1 MENGGVICAPSTNI
15 TQHWGLVFDSCT
27 IKAGEVFPEKAS
39 GYSLARPWQGE
50 PRCYWLNTTM
60 EILPSA
66 NGWRGMS
73 KLVTHFYEYN
83 SMDAKGNKLD
93 LSKRGNS
100 SSSINTYTPVLSD
113 KEAEEFNVHNVLGGD
128 DAWDTQKS
136 TRQMPAPSYVNL
148 NNGVLSWQGVRDA
161 CCYVVFADG
170 KYLGN
175 TTDESF
181 SLPANTNESSAVY
194 TLRAANEMGGLG
206 EAARA
211 TVATGISAVK
221 TMDCNKNNNVYN
233 LEGKRVGKN
242 YKGIVIVNGRKS
254 CVK

>member
-1 MENGGVICAPSTNI
+1 MSITGYNVSLIGQSRGRLLAVYVNGGQKVIMKRVSLQSNQDTYLCGHRGYHEDCNIHGTVDFIYAGGDNFFLHNNIIMENGGVICAPSTNI

-27 IKAGEVFPEKAS
+27 IKDGEVFPEKAS

-100 SSSINTYTPVLSD
+100 PSSINTYTPVLSD

-128 DAWDTQKS
+128 IIFCRRKGKAMAMQDGCSLYPMGIHGSQAKKTTES
-136 TRQMPAPSYVNL
+136 
-148 NNGVLSWQGVRDA
+148 
-161 CCYVVFADG
+161 VFM
-170 KYLGN
+170 LMI
-175 TTDESF
+175 
-181 SLPANTNESSAVY
+181 
-194 TLRAANEMGGLG
+194 R
-206 EAARA
+206 
-211 TVATGISAVK
+211 I
-221 TMDCNKNNNVYN
+221 
-233 LEGKRVGKN
+233 
-242 YKGIVIVNGRKS
+242 
-254 CVK
+254 